1 MYQALLA
8 IFGLP
13 VGLVV
18 GAFTG
23 ALLGSTLD
31 NPNAGHMTRG
41 AGALAGM
48 FLVAPLGA
56 AGGIVCGYWLGGR
69 MDRRGERRALQIGGA
84 ASSAEGL
91 RNHRRMQS
99 RAQTRVLMCAACGAA
114 LGFAVEP
121 RAGPGSILVLGGS
134 LLGALVGWAGHLFLS
149 SRSQRRTPTASPGD
163 TQGPDAEPRAAPDPP
178 AKPGGQ
184 VS

>member
-18 GAFTG
+18 GALTG

-41 AGALAGM
+41 ACALAGM

-56 AGGIVCGYWLGGR
+56 AGGIVCGYRLGGR
-69 MDRRGERRALQIGGA
+69 MDRRGERRTLQIGGA

-99 RAQTRVLMCAACGAA
+99 RAQARVLMCAACGAA
-114 LGFAVEP
+114 LGFAVLP
-121 RAGPGSILVLGGS
+121 QAGPGSIFVLGGC
-134 LLGALVGWAGHLFLS
+134 LLGALVGWVGHLLLS
-149 SRSQRRTPTASPGD
+149 NRSQRRTPTESSGGTHA
-163 TQGPDAEPRAAPDPP
+163 PDAEPGAAPDPAP
-178 AKPGGQ
+178 KAGPDR
-184 VS
+184 